1 MHDEVRIRRKLA
13 KHEPSHTSLHHRS
26 DHISPPAINAQPDN
40 AAPLA
45 EQTPSTSAHHFGN
58 VSVFPEA
65 QSTGAASGTAESGLT
80 VQTSL
85 RVNDPGDVYEQEADR
100 VAATVMRSPSGTG
113 SEDIGLDAPAH
124 GIQRA
129 SSEAGMAVSP
139 EIEAGIGQMQG
150 GGQPLPASERSFFEG
165 RFGHSF
171 ADVRIHSDS
180 RADQI
185 SRSINAEAFTVGRD
199 IAFASDTYAP
209 GTSEGRSLIAHE
221 LTHVVQQGA
230 AGPAPA
236 IQRRATAEANGHEPP
251 TQSKDAFI
259 ASYKVWLE
267 ERYTEV
273 EALQG
278 NEKLERVRGLLA
290 QVEQISADLIAGT
303 VPEIDQLSTSP
314 SAQDSGQRGYVPP
327 QLIAVVRKLILV
339 IEQPITGVDRSQ
351 GAVAEGSL
359 YEEGNDWNTRLG
371 VPQYRT
377 QSDNLA
383 APEATC
389 NVTSSAMAME
399 RLGHGR
405 ADLIAAIEK
414 KLRESYL
421 KTKEGK
427 EAAKD
432 KKPEEVEVPD
442 TYWTSEATKYLN
454 TVNSDSANYRKIRGN
469 HLIDKTTT
477 VASVAADF
485 KNDAQPED
493 LLDFLV
499 HLSSLSRYSIT
510 SSAANAQTLVDAL
523 RTDGD
528 PAIDVEKIEN
538 GTKTWAE
545 AKQEAKTCL
554 EAGGAAVVS
563 FYHKGKGETG
573 THIIAI
579 QSVTSAGIIV
589 DDPYGQV
596 NAAYRRNKAGDA
608 YADEGKE
615 TRSATYKNQP
625 DYTDKDDWRVED
637 TRSLSDG
644 ESLGDS
650 YELSDDVI
658 SGAWSY
664 VTLWK
669 REQAEATTPAATGG

>member
-1 MHDEVRIRRKLA
+1 MHNDVRIRRKTA
-13 KHEPSHTSLHHRS
+13 KPESSSTVSHQPE
-26 DHISPPAINAQPDN
+26 HISPPVITP
-40 AAPLA
+40 APLDG
-45 EQTPSTSAHHFGN
+45 PAHHFGN
-58 VSVFPEA
+58 VSLYPDA
-65 QSTGAASGTAESGLT
+65 QSAGADAGAAGSGLT
-80 VQTSL
+80 VQASL
-85 RVNDPGDVYEQEADR
+85 RVNEPGDVYEQEADR
-100 VAATVMRSPSGTG
+100 VAETVMRSASDTDGEAP
-113 SEDIGLDAPAH
+113 GLIAPAQA
-124 GIQRA
+124 IQRA
-129 SSEAGMAVSP
+129 SDEAGVAVSP
-139 EIEAGIGQMQG
+139 EVEAGIGQMQG
-150 GGQPLPASERSFFEG
+150 GGQPLPAGERSFFEG

-180 RADQI
+180 RADQL
-185 SRSINAEAFTVGRD
+185 SRSINAEAFTVGQD
-199 IAFASDTYAP
+199 IAFSSDAYAP
-209 GTSEGRSLIAHE
+209 GTSEGRGLLAHE

-236 IQRRATAEANGHEPP
+236 VQRRETAEANGPEPV
-251 TQSKDAFI
+251 TQSKAAFI

-290 QVEQISADLIAGT
+290 QVEQISADLIADT
-303 VPEIDQLSTSP
+303 VPEIDQLPTSP

-339 IEQPITGVDRSQ
+339 IEQPITGVERSQ

-359 YEEGNDWNTRLG
+359 FEDGNDWNTRLG

-405 ADLIAAIEK
+405 ADLLAAIEK
-414 KLRESYL
+414 KLRTSYL
-421 KTKEGK
+421 KTKEGQ

-442 TYWTSEATKYLN
+442 TYWTSEATRYLN
-454 TVNSDSANYRKIRGN
+454 SVNSDSANYRKIRGN

-485 KNDAQPED
+485 KSAAQPED

-499 HLSSLSRYSIT
+499 YLSDLSRYSIT
-510 SSAANAQTLVDAL
+510 SSTANAQTLVDAL
-523 RTDGD
+523 RVDGD

-538 GTKTWAE
+538 GKKTWAE

-563 FYHKGKGETG
+563 FFHKGKGDSG

-579 QSVTSAGIIV
+579 QSVTDGGIIV
-589 DDPYGQV
+589 DDPYGKV
-596 NAAYRRNKAGDA
+596 NAAYRRSKAGDA

-625 DYTDKDDWRVED
+625 DYTDKDDWRVEE

-644 ESLGDS
+644 ESLGNS

-658 SGAWSY
+658 SGAWNY

-669 REQAEATTPAATGG
+669 REAAEATTPAGTGG